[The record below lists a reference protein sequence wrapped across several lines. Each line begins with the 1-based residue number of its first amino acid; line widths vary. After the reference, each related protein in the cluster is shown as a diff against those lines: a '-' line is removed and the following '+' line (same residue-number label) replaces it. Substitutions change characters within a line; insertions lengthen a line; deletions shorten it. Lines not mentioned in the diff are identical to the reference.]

1 MYKLFNRI
9 SYRFSQ
15 SFDIAVIG
23 GGPGGNPFFTQDT
36 SQPSRQPNLD
46 STQSA
51 SKKEDPSEEHA
62 SMLAAFHPKPFS
74 TFLTNITN
82 SSTTSKH
89 SE

>member
-1 MYKLFNRI
+1 MFKLFNRI

-23 GGPGGNPFFTQDT
+23 GGPGGNTFFTQDT
-36 SQPSRQPNLD
+36 SQPSKQPNSD

-51 SKKEDPSEEHA
+51 SKKEDPSEELVSTSA
-62 SMLAAFHPKPFS
+62 VFHPKHFS

-82 SSTTSKH
+82 STTTLKH